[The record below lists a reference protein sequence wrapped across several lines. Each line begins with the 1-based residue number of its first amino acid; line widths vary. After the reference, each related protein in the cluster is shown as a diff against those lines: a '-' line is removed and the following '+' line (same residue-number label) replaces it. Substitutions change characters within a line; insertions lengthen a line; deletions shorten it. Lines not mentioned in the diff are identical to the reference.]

1 MMPKWQNIERTLF
14 HKAFCIYS
22 TYPEPIQPTK
32 LELSF
37 WFQLEVWQT
46 VVFTTVWMRIE
57 ITYLVLSFPVDT
69 VVMCRLGWR
78 HTYDSLAGNRSLK
91 DMLVLLR
98 LLTNLQ
104 TFFSLCIFW
113 GINSILSFNTFWA
126 FSETVFI
133 RSSEAMQNIAFL
145 CQVNA

>member
-1 MMPKWQNIERTLF
+1 MMPKRQNIERTLF
-14 HKAFCIYS
+14 YKAFCIYS
-22 TYPEPIQPTK
+22 EPIQPTK
-32 LELSF
+32 LELPF

-57 ITYLVLSFPVDT
+57 IICSVLSFPVGT

-78 HTYDSLAGNRSLK
+78 YTYDSLAGNRSLK
-91 DMLVLLR
+91 NMLVLLR

-113 GINSILSFNTFWA
+113 GINSIFSFNIFWA
-126 FSETVFI
+126 ISETVFI
-133 RSSEAMQNIAFL
+133 RLSEARQNIAFL
-145 CQVNA
+145 CQGNA